1 MKKYEIEIT
10 DLALEMLRNIKD
22 IRIRKKIIETI
33 DSLEFEPD
41 KKGKA
46 MIDDLIGFK
55 SIRSVG
61 QRYRVLYKIDNEKV
75 IVFVLALGIRKDGDK
90 KDIYSL
96 AKKLIKQG
104 LIN

>member
-10 DLALEMLRNIKD
+10 ELALKMLTDIKD
-22 IRIRKKIIETI
+22 NRIKKKVIETI
-33 DSLEFEPD
+33 DLLEYEAE
-41 KKGKA
+41 KKGKP
-46 MIDDLIGFK
+46 MIDDLIGYK

-75 IVFVLALGIRKDGDK
+75 IVFVVALGIRKDGDK

-96 AKKLIKQG
+96 AKKLIQQG
-104 LIN
+104 LI

>member
-10 DLALEMLRNIKD
+10 EIALEMLRNIKD
-22 IRIRKKIIETI
+22 TRIRNKIIETI

-41 KKGKA
+41 KKGKPL
-46 MIDDLIGFK
+46 IDDLIGFK

-61 QRYRVLYKIDNEKV
+61 QRYRVLYKVDNDKI
-75 IVFVLALGIRKDGDK
+75 IVFVIALGIRKDGDK

-96 AKKLIKQG
+96 AKKLLKQR
-104 LIN
+104 LI